1 MTDDI
6 VTEDLTDFAIELK
19 AVEFSWP
26 QSAFSMSV
34 KEFRVR
40 NGEKVLLL
48 GESGSGKS
56 TLLSLICGVVVPQ
69 TGGIRIGGQD
79 LTSLTPS
86 KRDRL
91 RADKFG
97 IIFQVFNLLPY
108 ASSLDNILVPLRFSR
123 ERRNRCGGQRQE
135 ATALCQALGLPE
147 NLVTQAASSTLSVG
161 QQQRVAVARAMIG
174 SPEII
179 VADEPTSALDAA
191 SQTEFLDLLFEQVS
205 TAGSTLVMVSHDER
219 LAARFDTVLRLEDVA
234 TTQRMAET

>member
-6 VTEDLTDFAIELK
+6 VTEDLKGFAIELK
-19 AVEFSWP
+19 DVEFSWP

-34 KEFRVR
+34 KELKVR

-69 TGGIRIGGQD
+69 TGVIRIGGQD

-108 ASSLDNILVPLRFSR
+108 ANSLDNILVPLRFSR
-123 ERRNRCGGQRQE
+123 ERRNRCGDQRQE
-135 ATALCQALGLPE
+135 ATALCRALGLPE

-191 SQTEFLDLLFEQVS
+191 SQSEFIDLLFEQVS